1 MPAVSLGSVNLSAT
15 PSYAA
20 GSKWVE
26 GSGSIGPPRYAIA
39 EHDAAGVDG
48 VGIKRFGFRGRKVSI
63 NAIYCGHSESA
74 AVAAAMADMS
84 TLANASFA
92 VDIAGIQMAVC
103 ELSDESSVDPD
114 TFATGSTACC
124 RATFVIDQKR
134 LT

>member
-26 GSGSIGPPRYAIA
+26 GSGSIGAPRYAIA

-48 VGIKRFGFRGRKVSI
+48 VGIKRFGFRGRKISI
-63 NAIYCGHSESA
+63 PAIYCNTTEQG
-74 AVAAAMADMS
+74 AVSAAMADMT
-84 TLANASFA
+84 TLANTSFTA
-92 VDIAGIQMAVC
+92 TVAGVQLLAC
-103 ELSDESSVDPD
+103 ELSEESSVDMD

-124 RATFVIDQKR
+124 RAVFVIEQKR